1 MTLIETKPYALYCFF
16 GVLIVYF
23 MCTVFA
29 ISKALLIQA
38 LLTYQ
43 KKRPCALYSH
53 HKRLFDVGWSGYLTG
68 KLVSELE

>member
-1 MTLIETKPYALYCFF
+1 MILIETKPYALYCFF

-43 KKRPCALYSH
+43 KKKALCVVFTS
-53 HKRLFDVGWSGYLTG
+53 
-68 KLVSELE
+68 

>member
-43 KKRPCALYSH
+43 KKKALCVVFTSQ
-53 HKRLFDVGWSGYLTG
+53 KTI
-68 KLVSELE
+68 

>member
-1 MTLIETKPYALYCFF
+1 MILIETKPYALYCSF

-38 LLTYQ
+38 LLTY
-43 KKRPCALYSH
+43 KKKKALCVVFTS
-53 HKRLFDVGWSGYLTG
+53 
-68 KLVSELE
+68 